1 MKKYIFVLW
10 LLMTMM
16 PSVAFTADVAQPG
29 KESNTTVSNNS
40 DKEIKTHKKIAK
52 KSWSKAK
59 AKTTKMEEKD
69 KSK

>member
-29 KESNTTVSNNS
+29 KESNATVNNK

-52 KSWSKAK
+52 KSWLKTK
-59 AKTTKMEEKD
+59 AKTTKMEEKE